1 VILLPYGGTT
11 PEEDAKIEKCVN
23 AMLSEG
29 RTTDKT
35 QAIRICKAQTLKERK
50 APIQTGPQ

>member
-1 VILLPYGGTT
+1 MPYGGTT

-23 AMLSEG
+23 AMLSAG

-35 QAIRICKAQTLKERK
+35 QAIRICKANVLKQRQK
-50 APIQTGPQ
+50 YTQ